1 MSCRLSL
8 ALILCLGLAAPT
20 CLLAAPLSPTV
31 PLKKVPMPL
40 KHFVYIIRLV
50 APLLKA
56 SVLL

>member
-1 MSCRLSL
+1 MLRRLCL
-8 ALILCLGLAAPT
+8 ALPLLLACAAALRAAP
-20 CLLAAPLSPTV
+20 APPSV